1 MTFVLLGKCDD
12 IIRDLAKE
20 LGLEELDKEWAATVR
35 SLDTHEASP
44 DAPTRWKDLT
54 DETNLDRELEEI
66 VDRVAEVVNSVG
78 YPWGM
83 GSHTKTH
90 GSWWGPWT
98 MGIL

>member
-66 VDRVAEVVNSVG
+66 VDRVAGAFTVSEKDKPGVKVDASGNR
-78 YPWGM
+78 
-83 GSHTKTH
+83 
-90 GSWWGPWT
+90 
-98 MGIL
+98 